1 MQRCYAGESFELDFV
16 ISDPK
21 DDRRTVD
28 SGSYEVIGPDG
39 GILQSGILAIDSDGH
54 TATMRFEPEQIG
66 MHRIIV
72 SWRMGNDAWKQ
83 PHLIQVEDARA

>member
-16 ISDPK
+16 IRDCK
-21 DDRRTVD
+21 DADRAVD
-28 SGSYEVIGPDG
+28 SGSFEVYGPEG
-39 GILQSGILAIDSDGH
+39 EMLQSGILAIDSDGH
-54 TATMRFEPEQIG
+54 TATMRFSPMVVG

-72 SWRMGNDAWKQ
+72 SWRMGQDAWKQ